1 MMPVPILL
9 ALLKDSS
16 ITHILV
22 EHNTRLTRF
31 GFRYLE
37 TLLELQDGT
46 IEVVNLTD
54 NDWEDLLA
62 DPVSI
67 VHGFAAQLSGPRRA
81 KRKTEV
87 IVKQL
92 KAEEDTERLHQ
103 QPPDR
108 RGRKER
114 R

>member
-1 MMPVPILL
+1 V
-9 ALLKDSS
+9 
-16 ITHILV
+16 V
-22 EHNTRLTRF
+22 EHTDRFTRF

-37 TLLELQDGT
+37 TLLELQDRT
-46 IEVVNLTD
+46 IEVVNLAD
-54 NDWEDLLA
+54 NDREDVLA
-62 DPVSI
+62 DLVSI
-67 VHGFAAQLSGPRRA
+67 VYRFAARLYGQRRA